1 MSFTFLFFLFLSF
14 WLQQKPIILTF
25 SNGAKLFS
33 QQCREPSLWTY
44 YVILLIITNKKREWN
59 HFLLISEKSINYL
72 RQIALI
78 FKIRKYKKLFP
89 EHKIE
94 QHKRESGNYLEKG
107 RLCKSTYSHTWKIP
121 VEEQLYCYSCLLWH
135 KKS

>member
-1 MSFTFLFFLFLSF
+1 MSFAFLFFLFLSF

-33 QQCREPSLWTY
+33 QHCREPSLWTY
-44 YVILLIITNKKREWN
+44 YVILPIITNNKREWN

-89 EHKIE
+89 EHKIAWRR
-94 QHKRESGNYLEKG
+94 RESENYLEKG

-121 VEEQLYCYSCLLWH
+121 VEE
-135 KKS
+135 